1 MFQKSFIAL
10 TILLA
15 LGTIQADIQ
24 LTTVKDFLERSDSLT
39 NTLVFFTKS
48 KVKKSKAFV
57 ETQLTPLVAELS
69 KALPKLTVLQ
79 VEATNPEGKVKG
91 DQLFLKHNVFDYPT
105 VKFYLDGMQMQ
116 LLGPLTAN
124 FIVAEVNKKIYAV
137 PSQVASLDSLKK
149 MDDNKINIIYYTENE
164 EIKGWMN
171 ALAKRF
177 HFYGFIQVDKKSVIE
192 AYAKEHRAELD
203 LNKPLLMLAKKPH
216 DPLLFLFMEDS
227 TDFKSN
233 TIAEF
238 IRRAKRVLWT
248 YFNNKSAKMIDDT
261 LNTVLL
267 YLYDS
272 EGDSKDALAVIR
284 AYAES
289 KNGGKPTLLIERS
302 NANGVEFLQ
311 SVGFPVPSVPTL
323 YLITKKNDFKFNKY
337 ILDSNTTIDK
347 ATLKEFV
354 ADCEANRYPKHYKS
368 EKLPDGRIYPNVE
381 VVVGL
386 NVDEKVFKAKE
397 KHHLIFFYTGLTANQ
412 LPHFQNL
419 AAALVHESVDF
430 FMFNHDKNEGM
441 RVKDKFEDSIVLF
454 SQKLKVEKVFELKD
468 SFDSKA
474 MGVFLKKH
482 LSKDGDVHKVLE
494 KINFET
500 DL

>member
-57 ETQLTPLVAELS
+57 ETKLTPLVAELS

-91 DQLFLKHNVFDYPT
+91 DQLFLKHNVYDYPT

-171 ALAKRF
+171 ILAKRF

-284 AYAES
+284 AYAEA

-381 VVVGL
+381 VLVGS
-386 NVDEKVFKAKE
+386 NIEQKVFEEKE
-397 KHHLIFFYTGLTANQ
+397 KHHLVIFYSAVTAKQ
-412 LPHFQNL
+412 LPQFQKL
-419 AAALVHESVDF
+419 AKSLEHEKIDF
-430 FMFNHDKNEGM
+430 WMFDHDKNEN
-441 RVKDKFEDSIVLF
+441 RLVKSSYEDAIVLYN
-454 SQKLKVEKVFELKD
+454 QILKVKKVFVLD
-468 SFDSKA
+468 DHFDGK
-474 MGVFLKKH
+474 GLGRFLRKH
-482 LSKDGDVHKVLE
+482 LAKDQEISAILE